1 MKVKILTV
9 IGVALVAMVV
19 ASSGS
24 AKWVIG
30 NGTTDLAV
38 TGPNPALPG
47 QVCTTHIEGFAGLS
61 TGVDPA
67 VTPPPPGPYS
77 SLVVELFTGPAGSLD
92 GYQGGPSGQLLP
104 PDPNLPTITVAASV
118 TTAPATALTPPE
130 HYTGNGN
137 EDLWEYAAAPFS
149 FDLPAGLIAD
159 GNEVALRVGSHT
171 AIATLSA
178 ITCAP
183 PQPLAASIDVLP
195 GLSPNLVIPS
205 LKLPVLPVRV
215 FGSAQLDVTAI
226 STVKLG
232 TAAPAA
238 LPPLLA
244 RLLTPRDRNGD
255 GYLDRDYVFVPAATG
270 ISCGATSVTLTGTL
284 ANGTTF
290 AGTNAIRT
298 VLC

>member
-30 NGTTDLAV
+30 NGSTDIAV

-61 TGVDPA
+61 TSDDPA

-77 SLVVELFTGPAGSLD
+77 PLVVELFTGPAGSLD
-92 GYQGGPSGQLLP
+92 GYSGGSPGQL
-104 PDPNLPTITVAASV
+104 DPFDPSLPTFTAIRSV
-118 TTAPATALTPPE
+118 TTLAPTALNPPE
-130 HYTGNGN
+130 HYTGNSN

-183 PQPLAASIDVLP
+183 PQPVTASIDVLP
-195 GLSPNLVIPS
+195 GIKPNLVIPS

-226 STVKLG
+226 ATVKLG
-232 TAAPAA
+232 TAAPAV
-238 LPPLLA
+238 LPPALA
-244 RLLTPRDRNGD
+244 RLFAPRDRNGD
-255 GYLDRDYVFVPAATG
+255 GYLDRDYLFVPAATG
-270 ISCGATSVTLTGTL
+270 ISCGATSVSLTGTL
-284 ANGTTF
+284 TNGTTF
-290 AGTNAIRT
+290 AGTDAIRT